1 MENKKPWLSYDKI
14 SNLSD
19 AFSYIKDIGFDLND
33 SFEHLNQGSPVR
45 AKGIP
50 TEKYTAG
57 NTNDASESISSSE
70 SFLTQN
76 PSSVARRYSPANKQD
91 YSGYRPPDPVFLSY
105 QDSKSNFLVTEG
117 PTKYK
122 NVADFDK
129 KDQKGFNVK
138 QLASKKE
145 DYMISS
151 EAKEFLQMLQKT
163 NPEIKV
169 PEAQDISES
178 YNETQNVSQAYN
190 IAAKPIEIK
199 TSSITREARP
209 SESIL
214 INKNQQT
221 NIPKEDFKSIQIE
234 KPVKTT
240 RVSQYTQPIDF
251 LSINNNKTEII
262 DVKFQNKI
270 LNSNTVNLS
279 KISSD
284 VNQFFNNTKVE
295 FRQNLIK
302 NIVNELAVFEG
313 DKIEEIKNQILN
325 EINNVEDVKN
335 IQQVIES
342 VIVNKLENKQDEKTI
357 QVLNVYLN

>member
-76 PSSVARRYSPANKQD
+76 PSSVARRYSPASKQD

-145 DYMISS
+145 DYMI
-151 EAKEFLQMLQKT
+151 
-163 NPEIKV
+163 I
-169 PEAQDISES
+169 
-178 YNETQNVSQAYN
+178 
-190 IAAKPIEIK
+190 
-199 TSSITREARP
+199 
-209 SESIL
+209 
-214 INKNQQT
+214 
-221 NIPKEDFKSIQIE
+221 
-234 KPVKTT
+234 
-240 RVSQYTQPIDF
+240 
-251 LSINNNKTEII
+251 
-262 DVKFQNKI
+262 
-270 LNSNTVNLS
+270 
-279 KISSD
+279 
-284 VNQFFNNTKVE
+284 
-295 FRQNLIK
+295 
-302 NIVNELAVFEG
+302 
-313 DKIEEIKNQILN
+313 
-325 EINNVEDVKN
+325 
-335 IQQVIES
+335 
-342 VIVNKLENKQDEKTI
+342 
-357 QVLNVYLN
+357 